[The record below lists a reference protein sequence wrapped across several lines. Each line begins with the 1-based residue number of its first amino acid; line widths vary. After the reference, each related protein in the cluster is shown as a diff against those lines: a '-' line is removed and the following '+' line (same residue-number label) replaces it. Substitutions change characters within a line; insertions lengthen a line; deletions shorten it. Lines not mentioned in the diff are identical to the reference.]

1 MVPQPMDPSPRV
13 APFPSQESHL
23 ASNGRAGPQDRAI
36 RAASQALADF
46 LAAHPVPADSP
57 LSEDFPDEEV
67 MMTEYKHPLEMYFD
81 GASREDGA
89 GAGVVFV
96 SPEHP
101 PSLRRLAP
109 SMMEIQED
117 AGPSSNLVSVYEV
130 EIDDWRQPIV
140 DFLQYGRLPEV
151 SMGYEAELDRGDG
164 TADPGNDKGLGRDA
178 LLE

>member
-1 MVPQPMDPSPRV
+1 MFAGRWSEMVAD
-13 APFPSQESHL
+13 AYE
-23 ASNGRAGPQDRAI
+23 GKG
-36 RAASQALADF
+36 QALADF